1 MPRRKKSFN
10 PLPYLAKFLTP
21 LFTLLGR
28 AINFLTS
35 GLLKTIRRNL
45 PRSRNRRQVAAG
57 FVLPTIVM
65 VSLVVVLVTTAV
77 MIRSFDRSKN
87 ASNFRANEAVLN
99 AAAPALDRSRAKITR
114 LFSGDETNLPVGT
127 PNDIDIEKTLEAN
140 LPNYTFKDED
150 SLVVS
155 LTGQPDLKTAWRYPV
170 DSNNNGK
177 FDSYTLYGIYFRAPL
192 DTNNQPKT
200 RTALDARAN
209 PMDDGQSSSC
219 NAGSTKVGSW
229 IKTGSGALKKAF
241 FTYVATVP
249 ISKEQAA
256 ALDSKKYEEFVGNQG
271 FSALEMQQ
279 DQVRLSLDNNAVF
292 YQDDLEISFAPPFTV
307 NGRVHTNGNLLV
319 SSSGAPVKFLQVSS
333 PFSCFYQPEN
343 SLISVG
349 GNVAAGGIFEKK
361 DGAAGLVQVDLFRGK
376 QNDPTQVNNP
386 SGKPE
391 KNPLTSSIS
400 GAASTN
406 ASGFFNKTTDKI
418 GGREVSY
425 NDRAY
430 QERLRVLTSGALNLF
445 DTDPIK
451 WEAATPALV
460 DAKSEFPQD
469 IKDTF
474 RQKYNEK
481 LLQPTLLRNVLQSYF
496 EERLR
501 RVPFAEVSINTPSDD
516 AKVGAVIA
524 SEDPAKSQ
532 FIFTLSPK
540 VGGTIAPP
548 RNWMLIEAP
557 DSSDTSAYTKLPLRY
572 LPATDP
578 QKVDPLTKQDNYIG
592 DRIRVGNNL
601 PYRWFNANNAKVG
614 TPPTDPN
621 KFAKASAD
629 KPIEP
634 KNTIKWL
641 NPTSDSTPDISGGES
656 GTRDRSSRIVVLDD
670 IADTSR
676 GGFWETAASSNQA
689 KVQIRKADGNLEDSF
704 INDDVRGGLRVI
716 TGAGIYVDGCPTE
729 GTYPT
734 GFPCDG
740 KKGLGIRSS
749 DTKVLG
755 DKAND
760 ASAILLNTRSFLPT
774 PPQFKE
780 NTANLGVYRLSL
792 SPPYA
797 PDGITDTPP
806 SVKEPGEE
814 RVQVKL
820 PGDALIAGE
829 KPLTVWSD
837 AMPMWQDRNLDGKW
851 DIAGWNASSLTE
863 TAIKGLDLKGDLQM
877 RASVVYHYKSSARE
891 LPIACVASYYDP
903 SNTISAN
910 ASDGLALTTDRRDNS
925 KLATPLLAGGSATA
939 TNGRV
944 YTFDASWRTPGGD
957 DLTILQRQAAMVF
970 PDGRLVNEPLRT
982 ALLKTTATD
991 RNIAD
996 NAAIDAAM
1004 CSLKI
1009 LDGTASASVSN
1020 VPNGAI
1026 KEASLVDARQ
1036 IKGIHKLMVGTT
1048 PAARAGN
1055 RLEDLSNPDQQKIA
1069 QDYKELT
1076 LQSALTPLNIGD
1088 PDPYNLPIEQR
1099 QPMEVRVTELDLQ
1112 LLRTTK
1118 VGSSTE
1124 TEAKDNQEYLLPNSG
1139 IIYASRDDALPD
1151 LSSVDVLDPKTGY
1164 RTFATMNKTLADKS
1178 SATDFKLDPTRRP
1191 NGIRLIRGSNLS
1203 RQVNYREPEK
1213 GLTLVTNTPV
1223 YLKADHT
1230 NGFNLHANPGSTNKI
1245 EEFTDIS
1252 NTFYARKE
1260 LNKDFSCRPKQP
1272 GCGTGDQWR
1281 GARIIADSISL
1292 ISNNFY
1298 DGVRSDSNFD
1308 QNNNGGNYLVEPRLK
1323 NGFLWNG
1330 FGTSSKTANV
1340 ITPDTDDTDNQSSY
1354 WTNGVTPIQR
1364 RVSGAP
1370 IYKMEI
1376 CLKLPVVACQP
1387 KDWKQTHLVTIDGA
1401 TPTNLTIEAGT
1412 TATLPTDTPKNAD
1425 RLESIYRFPRRVA
1438 FARNADGSLLLKKD
1452 TADPLSDI
1460 ILGSNS
1466 DNTKLIT
1473 IKNGAVGAA
1482 DRGTIPADADLPASA
1497 TTLTT
1502 VKPSPITDTTA
1513 TGPAILWFG
1522 SGTQQTLTPTVPTAT
1537 PITFEA
1543 DKATAPTFVATAG
1556 EPHYQQYILK
1566 ADPTSKTAK
1575 GSALPQ
1581 FLAPFDTDVPGAATM
1596 ADAAKN
1602 SFCIATRPVAVAP
1615 DPAPPLAPGAGISK
1629 QIVVRTQKTTA
1640 PTPGYLLP
1648 KTAPEKTGAN
1658 LSTLPLPLDSDP
1670 LPPTAIRP
1678 FEPFGEPIAPTLSSR
1693 PAWIGAGGSNYGGI
1707 DDTTGTALPCED
1719 ALSIPINTF
1728 RDGLFTAA
1736 PTGDIVLSDFA
1747 TAPATGTAYVN
1758 LTPAVATATPPT
1770 PAKMTINAV
1779 PPASA
1784 GVRKITYIDLGTT
1797 TASLIPAGTEITLQ
1811 AGTEDL
1817 ADPNPIFVIRGLSDD
1832 GITIGDIATVSDGV
1846 KLYLNGVSPNNVFW
1860 VSKRGI
1866 NIANANDTAV
1876 ATPNAPFK
1884 GHLLAGNF
1892 IGRNTLDPLPAP
1904 QIESK
1909 LTIGNNTKVTAG
1921 RFLGFTGSNLR
1932 ETRTIPIAPETPPVP
1947 PATLPGSVPP
1957 KVTMEIWAMNS
1968 LPPTYQKLTNQPIM
1982 APVLNIHSPGGT
1994 PSVPFSS
2001 TNISD
2006 SFGWIPKATESTFNA
2021 VLVMGDSPARPIE
2034 PEIKEYAA
2042 FGEESAESNGGLIN
2056 FPRFLEAW
2064 GGNTVNIAGSLIQ
2077 YKKSNYASA
2086 PFDSI
2091 NNQSLDTSLFFDT
2104 PDYTSSFA
2112 DTKGFR
2118 YPGGGNLYRAPYY
2131 VAPNRTWGYDVGL
2144 LTQTADLF
2152 SKRFSLPSTARP
2164 SEFFREVSRDDTWV
2178 KTLLC
2183 AKVAT
2188 STGAAGSAAVDAKQR
2203 PGGCI

>member
-1 MPRRKKSFN
+1 MSRRKKSLN
-10 PLPYLAKFLTP
+10 PLQHLSRF
-21 LFTLLGR
+21 FTLLLNFLGR
-28 AINFLTS
+28 AINFLTK

-45 PRSRNRRQVAAG
+45 PQSRNRRGAATG

-99 AAAPALDRSRAKITR
+99 AATPALDRSRAKITR

-127 PNDIDIEKTLEAN
+127 PTDTDIETTLESG
-140 LPNYTFKDED
+140 LDNYTFGDED
-150 SLVVS
+150 KLVVS
-155 LTGQPDLKTAWRYPV
+155 LAGQTDLKTAWRYPV
-170 DSNNNGK
+170 DTNNNGK
-177 FDSYTLYGIYFRAPL
+177 FDSYTLYGIYFRSPL
-192 DTNNQPKT
+192 DENGKSKT
-200 RTALDARAN
+200 RSALDARAN

-219 NAGSTKVGSW
+219 NAGSTRVGSW
-229 IKTGSGALKKAF
+229 VKTGSGALKKAF

-249 ISKEQAA
+249 VSETQAA
-256 ALDSKKYEEFVGNQG
+256 ALGANYEAFVGNQG

-292 YQDDLEISFAPPFTV
+292 YQDDLEISFAPPFTI

-319 SSSGAPVKFLQVSS
+319 SGLSGAEVKFLQVSS

-343 SLISVG
+343 SEISVG
-349 GNVAAGGIFEKK
+349 GNVAAGGIFEKD
-361 DGAAGLVQVDLFRGK
+361 DGAPDLVKIDLFRGK
-376 QNDPTQVNNP
+376 QNDPTQSDNP

-391 KNPLTSSIS
+391 KNPITPSINGLASS
-400 GAASTN
+400 
-406 ASGFFNKTTDKI
+406 ASGFYNKTTEKT
-418 GGREVSY
+418 GGREVAY

-445 DTDPIK
+445 DPDPLK
-451 WEAATPALV
+451 WEEATPALV
-460 DAKSEFPQD
+460 KATPRFPEEV
-469 IKDTF
+469 KGTF
-474 RQKYNEK
+474 GQKYNPNA
-481 LLQPTLLRNVLQSYF
+481 LQPTLLRNVLQSYF

-501 RVPFAEVSINTPSDD
+501 RVPFAEVSINTPNDD

-524 SEDPAKSQ
+524 SENPTENRAGRQ
-532 FIFTLSPK
+532 FVFSLSPD
-540 VGGTIAPP
+540 VNSEITPP
-548 RNWMLIEAP
+548 KNWMLIEAP
-557 DSSDTSAYTKLPLRY
+557 DSSDTGNYTKLNLRY
-572 LPATDP
+572 LPATNPNDG
-578 QKVDPLTKQDNYIG
+578 DALTKQNNYIG
-592 DRIRVGNNL
+592 DRVLVGNNL
-601 PYRWFNANNAKVG
+601 PYRWFNANSADVG
-614 TPPTDPN
+614 TPPTKPN
-621 KFAKASAD
+621 KFAKAGSD
-629 KPIEP
+629 RDIMP
-634 KNTIKWL
+634 KGNIKWL
-641 NPTSDSTPDISGGES
+641 NRTSDTTPDVSGGES
-656 GTRDRSSRIVVLDD
+656 TTRTRTSRIVVLDD

-676 GGFWETAASSNQA
+676 GGFWETAASSNRA
-689 KVQIRKADGNLEDSF
+689 KIQVRKSDGTLEDSF

-755 DKAND
+755 TRAND
-760 ASAILLNTRSFLPT
+760 PSAILLNTRSFLPT
-774 PPQFKE
+774 PPEFKE
-780 NTANLGVYRLSL
+780 DTATSDYRLPF
-792 SPPYA
+792 SPPYPTPVPSPA
-797 PDGITDTPP
+797 PTTP
-806 SVKEPGEE
+806 VGEE
-814 RVQVKL
+814 QVRVKL
-820 PGDALIAGE
+820 PGDALISGE
-829 KPLTVWSD
+829 KPITVWSD
-837 AMPMWQDRNLDGKW
+837 AMPMWQDRNLDGNW

-863 TAIKGLDLKGDLQM
+863 AAIKNLDLKGDLQM
-877 RASVVYHYKSSARE
+877 RASVVYHYKSTAPE
-891 LPIACVASYYDP
+891 FPIACVASYYDP

-910 ASDGLALTTDRRDNS
+910 ASDGFTTNDPNFRRTNS
-925 KLATPLLAGGSATA
+925 KSATPTLAGATTTA
-939 TNGRV
+939 TNGRS
-944 YTFDASWRTPGGD
+944 YSFDASWRTPSGD

-982 ALLKTTATD
+982 ALLKTTADD

-1020 VPNGAI
+1020 VPHGAI

-1048 PAARAGN
+1048 AVDRAGN
-1055 RLEDLSNPDQQKIA
+1055 RLIDLSNPDQQKIA
-1069 QDYKELT
+1069 QAYKELT
-1076 LQSALTPLNIGD
+1076 LQTALAPLNVGD

-1099 QPMEVRVTELDLQ
+1099 QPMEIRVTELDMQ

-1118 VGSSTE
+1118 VGSSSE
-1124 TEAKDNQEYLLPNSG
+1124 TGAKDNQEYLLPNSG

-1191 NGIRLIRGSNLS
+1191 NGIRLVRGSNLS
-1203 RQVNYREPEK
+1203 RQTNYREPEK
-1213 GLTLVTNTPV
+1213 GLTLVTNAPV

-1230 NGFNLHANPGSTNKI
+1230 NGFNLHATPGSTNKI
-1245 EEFTDIS
+1245 EEFTDS
-1252 NTFYARKE
+1252 GNTFYTRQII
-1260 LNKDFSCRPKQP
+1260 NKDFSCRPNQA
-1272 GCGTGDQWR
+1272 GCGSGDQWR

-1292 ISNNFY
+1292 LSNNFY

-1340 ITPDTDDTDNQSSY
+1340 VTPNDTNQSSY

-1387 KDWKQTHLVTIDGA
+1387 EDWKQSHVVTIDGT
-1401 TPTNLTIEAGT
+1401 TPTSLTIEAGT
-1412 TATLPTDTPKNAD
+1412 TASLPTVTPSNSD
-1425 RLESIYRFPRRVA
+1425 RLESIYRLPRRVA
-1438 FARNADGSLLLKKD
+1438 FDRSNDGSLLLK
-1452 TADPLSDI
+1452 DPTGDI
-1460 ILGSNS
+1460 ILGSTS

-1473 IKNGAVGAA
+1473 IKSGAVGTA
-1482 DRGTIPADADLPASA
+1482 DRGTIPADANFPASA

-1502 VKPSPITDTTA
+1502 VKPSPIPDTTA
-1513 TGPAILWFG
+1513 TGSTILWFG
-1522 SGTQQTLTPTVPTAT
+1522 SGNQQTLKLPATLPTTT

-1543 DKATAPTFVATAG
+1543 DKVTVPTFAATAG
-1556 EPHYQQYILK
+1556 EPHYQQYIPTV
-1566 ADPTSKTAK
+1566 DPTSKTAK
-1575 GSALPQ
+1575 GVALPR
-1581 FLAPFDTDVPGAATM
+1581 FLEPLDSDVPGAATM

-1602 SFCIATRPVAVAP
+1602 SFCIATKPVAVAP
-1615 DPAPPLAPGAGISK
+1615 DPAPPLAPGAGVSK
-1629 QIVVRTQKTTA
+1629 QIVLRTQKTTA
-1640 PTPGYLLP
+1640 ATPGYLLP
-1648 KTAPEKTGAN
+1648 KTVPEKTGAN

-1678 FEPFGEPIAPTLSSR
+1678 FEPFGEPIAPALSNSS
-1693 PAWIGAGGSNYGGI
+1693 AWKGAGGSTYAGI
-1707 DDTTGTALPCED
+1707 EDTNGSALPCD
-1719 ALSIPINTF
+1719 DVLATPINTF
-1728 RDGLFTAA
+1728 RDGLFTAK
-1736 PTGDIVLSDFA
+1736 PTGDIVFLDF
-1747 TAPATGTAYVN
+1747 TAPPATGTAYVT

-1770 PAKMTINAV
+1770 PAKVTINAV

-1784 GVRKITYIDLGTT
+1784 GVRNITYIDLGTT
-1797 TASLIPAGTEITLQ
+1797 TVATPIPAGTEITLQ

-1832 GITIGDIATVSDGV
+1832 GITIGDTAAVGDGV

-1876 ATPNAPFK
+1876 ATSNAPFK

-1892 IGRNTLDPLPAP
+1892 IGNNKIDPLPAT

-1932 ETRTIPIAPETPPVP
+1932 DARTTASGTETGSGPF
-1947 PATLPGSVPP
+1947 PGSAPP

-1994 PSVPFSS
+1994 PGAPYSS
-2001 TNISD
+2001 TVTLD
-2006 SFGWIPKATESTFNA
+2006 SSGWIPTAIESTFNA
-2021 VLVMGDSPARPIE
+2021 VLVMGDAPARPIE
-2034 PEIKEYAA
+2034 PAITQYAV
-2042 FGEESAESNGGLIN
+2042 GDESAESNGGLIN
-2056 FPRFLEAW
+2056 FPRFLEGW
-2064 GGNTVNIAGSLIQ
+2064 GGRTVNIAGSLIQ
-2077 YKKSNYASA
+2077 YKKSSYASA

-2091 NNQSLDTSLFFDT
+2091 NNQTLDTSLFFDT
-2104 PDYTSSFA
+2104 PEYTNSF
-2112 DTKGFR
+2112 TFKGYR
-2118 YPGGGNLYRAPYY
+2118 YTGGGNLFRAPYY
-2131 VAPNRTWGYDVGL
+2131 SAPNRTWGYDVGL

-2178 KTLLC
+2178 QTLLC

-2188 STGAAGSAAVDAKQR
+2188 SGSAAVDTKQR
-2203 PGGCI
+2203 PGNCI